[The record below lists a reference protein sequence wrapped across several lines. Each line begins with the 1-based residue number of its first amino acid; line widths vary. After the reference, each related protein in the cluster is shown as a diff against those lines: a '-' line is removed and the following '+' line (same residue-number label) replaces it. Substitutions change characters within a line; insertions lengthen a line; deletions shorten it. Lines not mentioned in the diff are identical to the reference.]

1 MRRRLATLLLA
12 LAAVLS
18 LLVSAPQPA
27 AAAPDPV
34 RKGVAW
40 ACQYGSGTAMSAV
53 LGPIGA
59 IAGGFGSGSM
69 CDKLGSKASEKVKQ
83 EWQEIKDSALGDII
97 VAIEDA
103 AKWILRKVLTIA
115 LMTPSV
121 DLEATGL
128 WGKDR
133 KYSLSGMLMWL
144 GLVIAVAG
152 VMWQL
157 GKMALTG
164 QTKHAGR
171 AMLGWVENIVL
182 SAVGV
187 ALFVLLLEIG
197 DAISTGLVNE
207 VFKNDQKVLERVLDV
222 MIPNGISNPILL
234 LGVVQ
239 LMVIVGFVQMV
250 LMFLRQS
257 AIPIICLL
265 IPVAGGGRTGGDVTR
280 QWAPKLIT
288 SGLVIVAYK
297 PMLAVIMCVGF
308 VEFGE
313 SATLAEWLRGCA
325 TLILAILAPAPLTKV
340 FAPFGAAVGGGMA
353 ASGMGGALGAATN
366 FFSGK
371 FGGGEGGSGGGG
383 EPTSATQHAQ

>member
-1 MRRRLATLLLA
+1 
-12 LAAVLS
+12 
-18 LLVSAPQPA
+18 
-27 AAAPDPV
+27 
-34 RKGVAW
+34 
-40 ACQYGSGTAMSAV
+40 
-53 LGPIGA
+53 
-59 IAGGFGSGSM
+59 

-239 LMVIVGFVQMV
+239 
-250 LMFLRQS
+250 
-257 AIPIICLL
+257 
-265 IPVAGGGRTGGDVTR
+265 
-280 QWAPKLIT
+280 
-288 SGLVIVAYK
+288 
-297 PMLAVIMCVGF
+297 
-308 VEFGE
+308 
-313 SATLAEWLRGCA
+313 
-325 TLILAILAPAPLTKV
+325 
-340 FAPFGAAVGGGMA
+340 
-353 ASGMGGALGAATN
+353 
-366 FFSGK
+366 
-371 FGGGEGGSGGGG
+371 
-383 EPTSATQHAQ
+383 

>member
-1 MRRRLATLLLA
+1 
-12 LAAVLS
+12 
-18 LLVSAPQPA
+18 
-27 AAAPDPV
+27 
-34 RKGVAW
+34 
-40 ACQYGSGTAMSAV
+40 
-53 LGPIGA
+53 
-59 IAGGFGSGSM
+59 
-69 CDKLGSKASEKVKQ
+69 
-83 EWQEIKDSALGDII
+83 
-97 VAIEDA
+97 
-103 AKWILRKVLTIA
+103 
-115 LMTPSV
+115 MTPSV

-313 SATLAEWLRGCA
+313 S
-325 TLILAILAPAPLTKV
+325 
-340 FAPFGAAVGGGMA
+340 
-353 ASGMGGALGAATN
+353 
-366 FFSGK
+366 
-371 FGGGEGGSGGGG
+371 
-383 EPTSATQHAQ
+383 